1 MSLVEF
7 QCLTILKIAPNSL
20 SSFVFSILSLI
31 RLGNN
36 KMSQYPNT
44 DLVILAGGQARRM
57 QGKNKLLQQF
67 DHEMQLLKIYR
78 QFCDEVAKIWVNS
91 HQDCIVYQ
99 EIIAEIACFSD
110 DQAGFLGPLMGMKS
124 AWAHVTTDYILFI
137 PCDITFIPK
146 DVLSKMHQALL
157 EAENSQA
164 VFISINEQNLYPF
177 CLLKRDSLATLEKHL
192 ANEQLSIRKCFD
204 DLKPQVVKYENPIS
218 FHSINSEQELRLYR
232 EELHIFSHSKSI

>member
-1 MSLVEF
+1 
-7 QCLTILKIAPNSL
+7 
-20 SSFVFSILSLI
+20 
-31 RLGNN
+31 
-36 KMSQYPNT
+36 MSQYPNT

-67 DHEMQLLKIYR
+67 DHEMQLLKIYH

-124 AWAHVTTDYILFI
+124 AWTHVTTDYILFI
-137 PCDITFIPK
+137 PCDITFIPT
-146 DVLSKMHQALL
+146 DVLSKMHQTLL

-164 VFISINEQNLYPF
+164 VFISLNEQNLYPF

-204 DLKPQVVKYENPIS
+204 DLKPQVVKYESPIS

-232 EELHIFSHSKSI
+232 EELHIFSHSKSS